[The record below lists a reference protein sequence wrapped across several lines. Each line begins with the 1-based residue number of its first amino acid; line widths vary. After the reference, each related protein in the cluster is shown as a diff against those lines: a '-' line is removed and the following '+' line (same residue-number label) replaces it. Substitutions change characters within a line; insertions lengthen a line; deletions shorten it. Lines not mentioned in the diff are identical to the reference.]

1 MVTMNI
7 TKQYFTEKE
16 ALQAVID
23 TLENGFDGYYC
34 DLHDAVFNSDFYI
47 IGTYQAKKAL
57 EQYGTFD
64 AIQEIIDYEKWNF
77 GEVMTDLS
85 NPEKVANML
94 WYIKSEEALHNAEF
108 GCILDEA
115 AEDLELYSDLW
126 NSEATETVNNY
137 IIRKIETYIAEK
149 L

>member
-1 MVTMNI
+1 MTI

-16 ALQAVID
+16 ALQAAID

-34 DLHDAVFNSDFYI
+34 DLHSEAFNTGYYLVY
-47 IGTYQAKKAL
+47 TAEALAAL
-57 EQYGTFD
+57 EQYGTFS

-77 GEVMTDLS
+77 GEVMTDVS
-85 NPEKVANML
+85 DPCKVANML

-115 AEDLELYSDLW
+115 AEDLELDADLW

-137 IIRKIETYIAEK
+137 IIRKIETYITEK